1 MIEFLF
7 CPQHGVVW
15 NVVLPFALPAWY
27 WMKSRCK
34 RGPRHHPVIPDTVI
48 SDSEWVE
55 IMEQMEMMD
64 LETRTGG

>member
-15 NVVLPFALPAWY
+15 NVVLPFALPCWY
-27 WMKSRCK
+27 WIMMNCRKQ
-34 RGPRHHPVIPDTVI
+34 HPVIPDRQI
-48 SDSEWVE
+48 SDDEWVE
-55 IMEQMEMMD
+55 IMQQMELQD